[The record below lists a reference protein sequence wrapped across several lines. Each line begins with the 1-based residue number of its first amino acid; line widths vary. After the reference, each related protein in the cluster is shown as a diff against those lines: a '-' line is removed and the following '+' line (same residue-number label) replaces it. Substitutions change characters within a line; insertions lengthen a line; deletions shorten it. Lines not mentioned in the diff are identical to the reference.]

1 MSTFVSVA
9 PHPDDE
15 VVGAGPPSIALLDAG
30 HDVHVLLVSLGR
42 PGDET
47 RRRAEAEAAAEVGG
61 WVLHVPAVPV
71 SIGRGADGASAEA
84 AVGALVLDLV
94 DAVGADVVLG
104 PGPHDAHHGHEL
116 VGRAL
121 RDACAG
127 RAGLRWWAWQVWGHL
142 PVVDLVLPYGEAAQ
156 ARALD
161 ALACHRGEV
170 ARNDYA
176 DLLVGGGRLGAALG
190 AERLLGFGAARPW
203 VEPFAAMLCELV
215 AGDGRW
221 AHTRPRV
228 LDPTDPL
235 AGTIDTAR
243 STAWLHAPTPYA

>member
-1 MSTFVSVA
+1 VA

-15 VVGAGPPSIALLDAG
+15 VVGAGPLSISLLFAG
-30 HDVHVLLVSLGR
+30 HEVHVLLVSLGR

-61 WVLHVPAVPV
+61 WALHVPAVPV
-71 SIGRGADGASAEA
+71 AIGRDADGASAER

-116 VGRAL
+116 VGRAV
-121 RDACAG
+121 RDGCVAVD
-127 RAGLRWWAWQVWGHL
+127 GLRWWAWQVWGHL
-142 PVVDLVLPYGEAAQ
+142 PVVDLVLPYGEAVQ

-161 ALACHRGEV
+161 ALARHRGEV

-176 DLLVGGGRLGAALG
+176 DLLVGAGRLGAALG

-203 VEPFAAMLCELV
+203 HEPFATVLCEVV
-215 AGDGRW
+215 AGEGRW
-221 AHTRPRV
+221 SHHRPRI

-235 AGTIDTAR
+235 AGTIDPDRPAD
-243 STAWLHAPTPYA
+243 WLQAPSPYA